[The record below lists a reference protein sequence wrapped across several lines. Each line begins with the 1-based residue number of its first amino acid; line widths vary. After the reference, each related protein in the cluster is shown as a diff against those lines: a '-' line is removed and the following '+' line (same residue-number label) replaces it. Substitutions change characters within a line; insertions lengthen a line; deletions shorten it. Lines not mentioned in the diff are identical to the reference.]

1 MADASKHERA
11 MPVVEIDKRPG
22 TTGVN

>member
-11 MPVVEIDKRPG
+11 MPVGEINKRQG